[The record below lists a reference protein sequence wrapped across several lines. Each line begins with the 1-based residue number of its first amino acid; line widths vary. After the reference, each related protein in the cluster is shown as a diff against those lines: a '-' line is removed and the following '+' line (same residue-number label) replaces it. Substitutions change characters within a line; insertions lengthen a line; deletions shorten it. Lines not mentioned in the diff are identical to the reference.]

1 MSREKIE
8 DIIKKVVLGESFA
21 AGPDEDEVVEDDDTS
36 DDLEDDTSD
45 EENIEEAKC
54 SDSEDEDEDEDTSS
68 RDDDEEEEDTKKKLP
83 SWLKK
88 KKAMKEA
95 AELAEADTEDVNGK
109 GTFDLNKKGT
119 KFTRS
124 TGDSSS
130 KNKATLKT
138 KASAAKSSPT
148 PPFRTEEVEVDESLA
163 ATAGALAAGRPMSGA
178 KKPLV
183 KKKPVKLASEID
195 AEHQKYVASLKKE
208 DTELVGVESLFEGQE
223 LSEEFKE
230 QTALLFEA
238 HVAERVHQIEE
249 ELQTG
254 YETLLE
260 EHTTAVT
267 EELVERIDEYLN
279 YVVEEWMQENRLAV
293 ENGLRTEV
301 TEKFIS
307 NLKDLFTESYIE
319 VPEDKVDLFDSA
331 VEQCDSL
338 ETELGSQVEKNMEL
352 AEENDQLRCEILFRE
367 VTEGM
372 IDTDS
377 EKLRRLSESIEF
389 DTVEQFAE
397 KLSVLKENIGSIG
410 STENVSEESEKGI
423 EESFEDASETSVSPL
438 MEAYMRSMT
447 KSS

>member
-21 AGPDEDEVVEDDDTS
+21 AGPDEDEVVEDS
-36 DDLEDDTSD
+36 DDNDGDVDDSD
-45 EENIEEAKC
+45 EEETLEEAC
-54 SDSEDEDEDEDTSS
+54 DDDDDEDEDDDSD
-68 RDDDEEEEDTKKKLP
+68 DDDEEEKPSKKLP
-83 SWLKK
+83 AFLRKK
-88 KKAMKEA
+88 KSMKES
-95 AELAEADTEDVNGK
+95 AEVNEEDEHSANGKTSQTANGK
-109 GTFDLNKKGT
+109 GAKIA
-119 KFTRS
+119 RP
-124 TGDSSS
+124 TGDSSA
-130 KNKATLKT
+130 KNRATIKAKASDAKAT
-138 KASAAKSSPT
+138 A
-148 PPFRTEEVEVDESLA
+148 EEVEETEVPSL
-163 ATAGALAAGRPMSGA
+163 S
-178 KKPLV
+178 
-183 KKKPVKLASEID
+183 
-195 AEHQKYVASLKKE
+195 
-208 DTELVGVESLFEGQE
+208 GVESLFEGQE
-223 LSEEFKE
+223 LSEEFKT

-372 IDTDS
+372 VDTDS

-389 DTVEQFAE
+389 ETVEQFAE

>member
-54 SDSEDEDEDEDTSS
+54 SDDEDSEDEDED
-68 RDDDEEEEDTKKKLP
+68 EEEDTKKKLP

-88 KKAMKEA
+88 KKAMREA
-95 AELAEADTEDVNGK
+95 AELAEEDVHDVNGK
-109 GTFDLNKKGT
+109 GTFDVNKKGA
-119 KFTRS
+119 KFARP
-124 TGDSSS
+124 TGDSSA
-130 KNKATLKT
+130 KNRATIKA
-138 KASAAKSSPT
+138 KASAAKAT
-148 PPFRTEEVEVDESLA
+148 TEEVEVDESLA

-183 KKKPVKLASEID
+183 KKKPAKLASEVD

-307 NLKDLFTESYIE
+307 NLKDLFNESYIE

-372 IDTDS
+372 VDTDS

-389 DTVEQFAE
+389 ETVEQFAE

-410 STENVSEESEKGI
+410 STENVSEESEEGI

>member
-8 DIIKKVVLGESFA
+8 DIIKKVVLGESFT

-54 SDSEDEDEDEDTSS
+54 SDDDDSEDEDEDED
-68 RDDDEEEEDTKKKLP
+68 EEEPSNKL
-83 SWLKK
+83 SNFLKK
-88 KKAMKEA
+88 KKAMREA
-95 AELAEADTEDVNGK
+95 AELAEEDVHDVNGK
-109 GTFDLNKKGT
+109 GTFDVNKKGA
-119 KFTRS
+119 KFARP
-124 TGDSSS
+124 TGDSSA
-130 KNKATLKT
+130 KNRATIKA
-138 KASAAKSSPT
+138 KASAAKAT
-148 PPFRTEEVEVDESLA
+148 TEEVEVDESLA
-163 ATAGALAAGRPMSGA
+163 AAA
-178 KKPLV
+178 
-183 KKKPVKLASEID
+183 
-195 AEHQKYVASLKKE
+195 LKKE

-223 LSEEFKE
+223 LSEEFKT

-372 IDTDS
+372 VDTDS

-389 DTVEQFAE
+389 ETVEQFAE

-410 STENVSEESEKGI
+410 STENVSEESEEGI

>member
-36 DDLEDDTSD
+36 DDTSDDLEDDTSN

-54 SDSEDEDEDEDTSS
+54 SDDEDSEDEDEEDED
-68 RDDDEEEEDTKKKLP
+68 EEEDTKKLP

-109 GTFDLNKKGT
+109 GTFDSNKKGV

-183 KKKPVKLASEID
+183 KKKPAKLASEID

-223 LSEEFKE
+223 LSEEFKA

>member
-8 DIIKKVVLGESFA
+8 DIIKKVVLGESFT

-54 SDSEDEDEDEDTSS
+54 SDDDDSEDEDEDE
-68 RDDDEEEEDTKKKLP
+68 EEPSNKL
-83 SWLKK
+83 SNFLKK
-88 KKAMKEA
+88 KKAMREA
-95 AELAEADTEDVNGK
+95 AELAEEDVHDVNGK
-109 GTFDLNKKGT
+109 GTFDVNKKGA
-119 KFTRS
+119 KFARP
-124 TGDSSS
+124 TGDSSA
-130 KNKATLKT
+130 KNKATIKA
-138 KASAAKSSPT
+138 KASAAKAT
-148 PPFRTEEVEVDESLA
+148 TEEVEVDESLA
-163 ATAGALAAGRPMSGA
+163 ATA
-178 KKPLV
+178 
-183 KKKPVKLASEID
+183 
-195 AEHQKYVASLKKE
+195 LKKE
-208 DTELVGVESLFEGQE
+208 GTELVGVESLFEGQE
-223 LSEEFKE
+223 LSEEFKT

-410 STENVSEESEKGI
+410 STENVSEESEEGI

>member
-8 DIIKKVVLGESFA
+8 DIIKKVVLGESFT

-54 SDSEDEDEDEDTSS
+54 SDDDDSEDEDEDED
-68 RDDDEEEEDTKKKLP
+68 EEEDTKKKLP

-88 KKAMKEA
+88 KKAMREA
-95 AELAEADTEDVNGK
+95 AELAEEDVHDVNGK
-109 GTFDLNKKGT
+109 GTFDVNKKGA
-119 KFTRS
+119 KFARP
-124 TGDSSS
+124 TGDSSA
-130 KNKATLKT
+130 KNRATIKA
-138 KASAAKSSPT
+138 KASAAKAT
-148 PPFRTEEVEVDESLA
+148 TEEVEVDESLA
-163 ATAGALAAGRPMSGA
+163 ATA
-178 KKPLV
+178 
-183 KKKPVKLASEID
+183 
-195 AEHQKYVASLKKE
+195 LKKE

-223 LSEEFKE
+223 LSEEFKT

-372 IDTDS
+372 VDTDS

-389 DTVEQFAE
+389 ETVEQFAE

-410 STENVSEESEKGI
+410 STENVSEESEEGI

>member
-8 DIIKKVVLGESFA
+8 DIIKKVVLGESFT

-54 SDSEDEDEDEDTSS
+54 SDDDDSEDEDEDEDE
-68 RDDDEEEEDTKKKLP
+68 DEEEPSNKL
-83 SWLKK
+83 SNFLKK
-88 KKAMKEA
+88 KKAMREA
-95 AELAEADTEDVNGK
+95 AELAEEDVHDVNGK
-109 GTFDLNKKGT
+109 GTFDVNKKGA
-119 KFTRS
+119 KFARP
-124 TGDSSS
+124 TGDSSA
-130 KNKATLKT
+130 KNRATIKAKARAAKAT
-138 KASAAKSSPT
+138 
-148 PPFRTEEVEVDESLA
+148 TEEVEVDESLA

-178 KKPLV
+178 KKPLG
-183 KKKPVKLASEID
+183 KKKPAPKLASEVD

-223 LSEEFKE
+223 LSEEFKT

-372 IDTDS
+372 VDTDS

-389 DTVEQFAE
+389 ETVEQFAE

-410 STENVSEESEKGI
+410 STENVSEESEEGI

>member
-8 DIIKKVVLGESFA
+8 DIIKKVVLGESFT

-54 SDSEDEDEDEDTSS
+54 SDDDDSEDEDEDED
-68 RDDDEEEEDTKKKLP
+68 EEEPSNKL
-83 SWLKK
+83 SNFLKK
-88 KKAMKEA
+88 KKAMREA
-95 AELAEADTEDVNGK
+95 AELAEEDVHDVNGK
-109 GTFDLNKKGT
+109 GTFDVNKKGA
-119 KFTRS
+119 KFARP
-124 TGDSSS
+124 TGDSSA
-130 KNKATLKT
+130 KNKATIKA
-138 KASAAKSSPT
+138 KASAAKAT
-148 PPFRTEEVEVDESLA
+148 TEEVEVDESLA
-163 ATAGALAAGRPMSGA
+163 ATAGAL
-178 KKPLV
+178 
-183 KKKPVKLASEID
+183 
-195 AEHQKYVASLKKE
+195 KKE
-208 DTELVGVESLFEGQE
+208 GTELVGVESLFEGQE
-223 LSEEFKE
+223 LSEEFKT

>member
-8 DIIKKVVLGESFA
+8 DIIKKVVLGESFT

-54 SDSEDEDEDEDTSS
+54 SDDDDSEDEDEDED
-68 RDDDEEEEDTKKKLP
+68 EEEPSNKL
-83 SWLKK
+83 SNFLKK
-88 KKAMKEA
+88 KKAMREA
-95 AELAEADTEDVNGK
+95 AELAEEDVHDVNGK
-109 GTFDLNKKGT
+109 GTFDVNKKGA
-119 KFTRS
+119 KFARP
-124 TGDSSS
+124 TGDSSA
-130 KNKATLKT
+130 KNKATIKA
-138 KASAAKSSPT
+138 KASAAKAT
-148 PPFRTEEVEVDESLA
+148 TEEVEVDESLA
-163 ATAGALAAGRPMSGA
+163 ATAGAL
-178 KKPLV
+178 
-183 KKKPVKLASEID
+183 
-195 AEHQKYVASLKKE
+195 KKE
-208 DTELVGVESLFEGQE
+208 GTELVGVESLFEGQE
-223 LSEEFKE
+223 LSEEFKT

-410 STENVSEESEKGI
+410 STENVSEESEEGI

-447 KSS
+447 KNN

>member
-8 DIIKKVVLGESFA
+8 DIIKKVVLGESFT

-54 SDSEDEDEDEDTSS
+54 SDDDDSEDEDEDED
-68 RDDDEEEEDTKKKLP
+68 EEEDTKKKLP

-88 KKAMKEA
+88 KKAMREA
-95 AELAEADTEDVNGK
+95 AELAEEDVHDVNGK
-109 GTFDLNKKGT
+109 GTFDVNKKGA
-119 KFTRS
+119 KFARP
-124 TGDSSS
+124 TGDSSA
-130 KNKATLKT
+130 KNKATIKA
-138 KASAAKSSPT
+138 KASAAKAT
-148 PPFRTEEVEVDESLA
+148 TEEVEVDESLA
-163 ATAGALAAGRPMSGA
+163 ATAGAL
-178 KKPLV
+178 
-183 KKKPVKLASEID
+183 
-195 AEHQKYVASLKKE
+195 KKE
-208 DTELVGVESLFEGQE
+208 GTELVGVESLFEGQE
-223 LSEEFKE
+223 LSEEFKT

-307 NLKDLFTESYIE
+307 NLKDLFNESYIE

-372 IDTDS
+372 VDTDS

-389 DTVEQFAE
+389 ETIEQFAE

-410 STENVSEESEKGI
+410 STENVSEETEEGI
-423 EESFEDASETSVSPL
+423 EESFEESSETSASPL

-447 KSS
+447 KSSL

>member
-8 DIIKKVVLGESFA
+8 DIIKKVVLGESFT

-54 SDSEDEDEDEDTSS
+54 SDDDDSEDEDEDEDE
-68 RDDDEEEEDTKKKLP
+68 DEEEPSNKL
-83 SWLKK
+83 SNFLKK
-88 KKAMKEA
+88 KKAMREA
-95 AELAEADTEDVNGK
+95 AELAEEDVHDVNGK
-109 GTFDLNKKGT
+109 GTFDVNKKGA
-119 KFTRS
+119 KFARP
-124 TGDSSS
+124 TGDSSA
-130 KNKATLKT
+130 KNRATIKA
-138 KASAAKSSPT
+138 KASAAKAT
-148 PPFRTEEVEVDESLA
+148 TEEVEVDESLA
-163 ATAGALAAGRPMSGA
+163 ATA
-178 KKPLV
+178 
-183 KKKPVKLASEID
+183 
-195 AEHQKYVASLKKE
+195 LKKE
-208 DTELVGVESLFEGQE
+208 GTELVGVESLFEGQE
-223 LSEEFKE
+223 LSEEFKA

-372 IDTDS
+372 VDTDS

-389 DTVEQFAE
+389 ETVEQFAE

-410 STENVSEESEKGI
+410 STENVSEESEEGI

>member
-1 MSREKIE
+1 M
-8 DIIKKVVLGESFA
+8 
-21 AGPDEDEVVEDDDTS
+21 
-36 DDLEDDTSD
+36 
-45 EENIEEAKC
+45 
-54 SDSEDEDEDEDTSS
+54 
-68 RDDDEEEEDTKKKLP
+68 
-83 SWLKK
+83 
-88 KKAMKEA
+88 
-95 AELAEADTEDVNGK
+95 
-109 GTFDLNKKGT
+109 
-119 KFTRS
+119 
-124 TGDSSS
+124 
-130 KNKATLKT
+130 
-138 KASAAKSSPT
+138 
-148 PPFRTEEVEVDESLA
+148 
-163 ATAGALAAGRPMSGA
+163 
-178 KKPLV
+178 
-183 KKKPVKLASEID
+183 
-195 AEHQKYVASLKKE
+195 
-208 DTELVGVESLFEGQE
+208 FEGQE
-223 LSEEFKE
+223 LSEEFKA

-389 DTVEQFAE
+389 ETVEQFAE

-410 STENVSEESEKGI
+410 STENVSEESEEGI
-423 EESFEDASETSVSPL
+423 EESFEDDSETSASPL
-438 MEAYMRSMT
+438 MEAYLRSMT
-447 KSS
+447 KSSF

>member
-8 DIIKKVVLGESFA
+8 DIIKKVVLGESFT

-54 SDSEDEDEDEDTSS
+54 SDDDDSEDEDEDED
-68 RDDDEEEEDTKKKLP
+68 EEEPSNKL
-83 SWLKK
+83 SNFLKK
-88 KKAMKEA
+88 KKAMREA
-95 AELAEADTEDVNGK
+95 AELAEEDVHDVNGK
-109 GTFDLNKKGT
+109 GTFDVNKKGA
-119 KFTRS
+119 KFARP
-124 TGDSSS
+124 TGDSST
-130 KNKATLKT
+130 KNRATIKA
-138 KASAAKSSPT
+138 KASAAKAT
-148 PPFRTEEVEVDESLA
+148 TEEVEVDESLA
-163 ATAGALAAGRPMSGA
+163 ATA
-178 KKPLV
+178 
-183 KKKPVKLASEID
+183 
-195 AEHQKYVASLKKE
+195 LKKE
-208 DTELVGVESLFEGQE
+208 GTELVGVESLFEGQE
-223 LSEEFKE
+223 LSEEFKT

-372 IDTDS
+372 VDTDS

-389 DTVEQFAE
+389 ETVEQFAE

-410 STENVSEESEKGI
+410 STENVSEESEEGI

>member
-21 AGPDEDEVVEDDDTS
+21 AGPDEDEVVEDDTS

-54 SDSEDEDEDEDTSS
+54 SDDDEDEDEDED
-68 RDDDEEEEDTKKKLP
+68 EEEESSNKL
-83 SWLKK
+83 SNFLKK
-88 KKAMKEA
+88 KKAMREA
-95 AELAEADTEDVNGK
+95 AELAEEDVHDVNGK
-109 GTFDLNKKGT
+109 GTFDVNKKGA
-119 KFTRS
+119 KFARP
-124 TGDSSS
+124 TGDSSA
-130 KNKATLKT
+130 KNKATIT
-138 KASAAKSSPT
+138 PKASAAKAT
-148 PPFRTEEVEVDESLA
+148 TEEVEVDESLA
-163 ATAGALAAGRPMSGA
+163 ATAGALTAGSRMSGA

-183 KKKPVKLASEID
+183 KKKPAPKLASEVD

-208 DTELVGVESLFEGQE
+208 GTELVGVESLFEGQE
-223 LSEEFKE
+223 LSEEFKA

-389 DTVEQFAE
+389 ETVEQFAE

-410 STENVSEESEKGI
+410 STENVSEETEEGI
-423 EESFEDASETSVSPL
+423 EESFEESSETSASPL

-447 KSS
+447 KSSL

>member
-54 SDSEDEDEDEDTSS
+54 SDDDDSEDEDTSS

-88 KKAMKEA
+88 KKAMREA
-95 AELAEADTEDVNGK
+95 AELSEEDDYDVSGK
-109 GTFDLNKKGT
+109 GTFDVNKKGA
-119 KFTRS
+119 KFARP
-124 TGDSSS
+124 TGDSSA
-130 KNKATLKT
+130 KNRATIKA
-138 KASAAKSSPT
+138 KASAAKAT
-148 PPFRTEEVEVDESLA
+148 TEEVEVDESLA

-183 KKKPVKLASEID
+183 KKKSAPKLASEVD

-223 LSEEFKE
+223 LSEEFKA

-372 IDTDS
+372 VDTDS

-389 DTVEQFAE
+389 ETVEQFAE

-410 STENVSEESEKGI
+410 STENVSEESEEGI

>member
-8 DIIKKVVLGESFA
+8 DIIKKVVLGESFT

-54 SDSEDEDEDEDTSS
+54 SDDDDSEDEDEDED
-68 RDDDEEEEDTKKKLP
+68 EEEPSNKL
-83 SWLKK
+83 SNFLKK
-88 KKAMKEA
+88 KKAMREA
-95 AELAEADTEDVNGK
+95 AELAEEDVHDVNGK
-109 GTFDLNKKGT
+109 GTFDVNKKGA
-119 KFTRS
+119 KFARP
-124 TGDSSS
+124 TGDSSA
-130 KNKATLKT
+130 KNRATIKA
-138 KASAAKSSPT
+138 KASAAKAT
-148 PPFRTEEVEVDESLA
+148 TEEVEVDESLA
-163 ATAGALAAGRPMSGA
+163 ATA
-178 KKPLV
+178 
-183 KKKPVKLASEID
+183 
-195 AEHQKYVASLKKE
+195 LKKE
-208 DTELVGVESLFEGQE
+208 GTELVGVESLFEGQE
-223 LSEEFKE
+223 LSEEFKT

-372 IDTDS
+372 VDTDS

-389 DTVEQFAE
+389 ETVEQFAE

-410 STENVSEESEKGI
+410 STENVSEESEEGI
-423 EESFEDASETSVSPL
+423 EESFEDASETSASPL

-447 KSS
+447 KSSL

>member
-8 DIIKKVVLGESFA
+8 DIIKKVVLGESFT

-54 SDSEDEDEDEDTSS
+54 SDDDDSEDEDEDEDE
-68 RDDDEEEEDTKKKLP
+68 DEEEPSNKL
-83 SWLKK
+83 SNFLKK
-88 KKAMKEA
+88 KKAMREA
-95 AELAEADTEDVNGK
+95 AELAEEDVHDVNGK
-109 GTFDLNKKGT
+109 GTFDVNKKGA
-119 KFTRS
+119 KFARP
-124 TGDSSS
+124 TGDSSA
-130 KNKATLKT
+130 KNRATIKA
-138 KASAAKSSPT
+138 KASAAKAT
-148 PPFRTEEVEVDESLA
+148 TEEVEVDESLA
-163 ATAGALAAGRPMSGA
+163 AGA
-178 KKPLV
+178 
-183 KKKPVKLASEID
+183 
-195 AEHQKYVASLKKE
+195 LKKE
-208 DTELVGVESLFEGQE
+208 GTELVGVESLFEGQE
-223 LSEEFKE
+223 LSEEFKT

-372 IDTDS
+372 VDTDS

-389 DTVEQFAE
+389 ETVEQFAE

-410 STENVSEESEKGI
+410 STENVSEESEEGI

>member
-1 MSREKIE
+1 
-8 DIIKKVVLGESFA
+8 
-21 AGPDEDEVVEDDDTS
+21 
-36 DDLEDDTSD
+36 
-45 EENIEEAKC
+45 
-54 SDSEDEDEDEDTSS
+54 
-68 RDDDEEEEDTKKKLP
+68 
-83 SWLKK
+83 
-88 KKAMKEA
+88 
-95 AELAEADTEDVNGK
+95 
-109 GTFDLNKKGT
+109 
-119 KFTRS
+119 
-124 TGDSSS
+124 
-130 KNKATLKT
+130 
-138 KASAAKSSPT
+138 
-148 PPFRTEEVEVDESLA
+148 
-163 ATAGALAAGRPMSGA
+163 MSGA

-183 KKKPVKLASEID
+183 KKKPAPKLASEVD

-208 DTELVGVESLFEGQE
+208 GTELVGVESLFEGQE
-223 LSEEFKE
+223 LSEEFKA

-389 DTVEQFAE
+389 ETVEQFAE

-410 STENVSEESEKGI
+410 STENVSEETEEGI
-423 EESFEDASETSVSPL
+423 EESFEESSETSASPL

-447 KSS
+447 KSSL

>member
-8 DIIKKVVLGESFA
+8 DIIKKVVLGESFT

-54 SDSEDEDEDEDTSS
+54 SDDDDSEDEDEDED
-68 RDDDEEEEDTKKKLP
+68 EEEDTKKKLP

-88 KKAMKEA
+88 KKAMREA
-95 AELAEADTEDVNGK
+95 AELAEEDVHDVNGK
-109 GTFDLNKKGT
+109 GTFDVNKKGA
-119 KFTRS
+119 KFARP
-124 TGDSSS
+124 TGDSSA
-130 KNKATLKT
+130 KNKATIKA
-138 KASAAKSSPT
+138 KASAAKAT
-148 PPFRTEEVEVDESLA
+148 TEEVEVDESLA
-163 ATAGALAAGRPMSGA
+163 ATA
-178 KKPLV
+178 
-183 KKKPVKLASEID
+183 
-195 AEHQKYVASLKKE
+195 LKKE

-223 LSEEFKE
+223 LSEEFKT

-307 NLKDLFTESYIE
+307 NLKDLFNESYIE

-372 IDTDS
+372 VDTDS

-389 DTVEQFAE
+389 ETVEQFAE

-410 STENVSEESEKGI
+410 STENVSEESEEGI
-423 EESFEDASETSVSPL
+423 EESFEESSETSASPL

-447 KSS
+447 KSSL

>member
-8 DIIKKVVLGESFA
+8 DIIKKVVLGESFT

-54 SDSEDEDEDEDTSS
+54 SDDDDSEDEDEDED
-68 RDDDEEEEDTKKKLP
+68 EEEPSNKL
-83 SWLKK
+83 SNFLKK
-88 KKAMKEA
+88 KKAMREA
-95 AELAEADTEDVNGK
+95 AELAEEDVHDVNGK
-109 GTFDLNKKGT
+109 GTFDVNKKGA
-119 KFTRS
+119 KFARP
-124 TGDSSS
+124 TGDSSA
-130 KNKATLKT
+130 KNKATIKA
-138 KASAAKSSPT
+138 KASAAKAT
-148 PPFRTEEVEVDESLA
+148 TEEVEVDESLA

-178 KKPLV
+178 KKPLG
-183 KKKPVKLASEID
+183 KKKPAPKLASEVD

-223 LSEEFKE
+223 LSEEFKT

-372 IDTDS
+372 VDTDS

-389 DTVEQFAE
+389 ETVEQFAE

-410 STENVSEESEKGI
+410 STENVSEETEEGI
-423 EESFEDASETSVSPL
+423 EESFEESSETSASPL

-447 KSS
+447 KSSL

>member
-8 DIIKKVVLGESFA
+8 DIIKKVVLGESFT

-54 SDSEDEDEDEDTSS
+54 SDDDDSEDEDEDEDE
-68 RDDDEEEEDTKKKLP
+68 DEEEPSNKL
-83 SWLKK
+83 SNFLKK
-88 KKAMKEA
+88 KKAMREA
-95 AELAEADTEDVNGK
+95 AELAEEDVHDVNGK
-109 GTFDLNKKGT
+109 GTFDVNKKGA
-119 KFTRS
+119 KFARP
-124 TGDSSS
+124 TGDSSA
-130 KNKATLKT
+130 KNRATIKA
-138 KASAAKSSPT
+138 KASAAKAT
-148 PPFRTEEVEVDESLA
+148 TEEVQVDESLA
-163 ATAGALAAGRPMSGA
+163 ATA
-178 KKPLV
+178 
-183 KKKPVKLASEID
+183 
-195 AEHQKYVASLKKE
+195 LKKE

-223 LSEEFKE
+223 LSEEFKT

-372 IDTDS
+372 VDTDS

-389 DTVEQFAE
+389 ETVEQFAE

-410 STENVSEESEKGI
+410 STENVSEESEEGI

>member
-1 MSREKIE
+1 M
-8 DIIKKVVLGESFA
+8 
-21 AGPDEDEVVEDDDTS
+21 
-36 DDLEDDTSD
+36 
-45 EENIEEAKC
+45 
-54 SDSEDEDEDEDTSS
+54 
-68 RDDDEEEEDTKKKLP
+68 
-83 SWLKK
+83 
-88 KKAMKEA
+88 
-95 AELAEADTEDVNGK
+95 
-109 GTFDLNKKGT
+109 
-119 KFTRS
+119 
-124 TGDSSS
+124 
-130 KNKATLKT
+130 
-138 KASAAKSSPT
+138 
-148 PPFRTEEVEVDESLA
+148 
-163 ATAGALAAGRPMSGA
+163 
-178 KKPLV
+178 
-183 KKKPVKLASEID
+183 
-195 AEHQKYVASLKKE
+195 
-208 DTELVGVESLFEGQE
+208 FEGQE
-223 LSEEFKE
+223 LSEEFKT

-307 NLKDLFTESYIE
+307 NLKDLFNESYIE

-372 IDTDS
+372 VDTDS

-389 DTVEQFAE
+389 ETVEQFAE

-410 STENVSEESEKGI
+410 STENVSEETEEGI
-423 EESFEDASETSVSPL
+423 EESFEESSETSASPL

-447 KSS
+447 KSSL

>member
-8 DIIKKVVLGESFA
+8 DIIKKVVLGESFT

-54 SDSEDEDEDEDTSS
+54 SDDDDSEDEDEDED
-68 RDDDEEEEDTKKKLP
+68 EEEPSNKL
-83 SWLKK
+83 SNFLKK
-88 KKAMKEA
+88 KKAMREA
-95 AELAEADTEDVNGK
+95 AELAEEDVHDVNGK
-109 GTFDLNKKGT
+109 GTFDVNKKGA
-119 KFTRS
+119 KFARP
-124 TGDSSS
+124 TGDSSA
-130 KNKATLKT
+130 KNKATIKA
-138 KASAAKSSPT
+138 KASAAKAT
-148 PPFRTEEVEVDESLA
+148 TEEVEVDESLA
-163 ATAGALAAGRPMSGA
+163 ATAGAL
-178 KKPLV
+178 
-183 KKKPVKLASEID
+183 
-195 AEHQKYVASLKKE
+195 KKE
-208 DTELVGVESLFEGQE
+208 GTELVGVESLFEGQE
-223 LSEEFKE
+223 LSEEFKT

-410 STENVSEESEKGI
+410 STENVSEESEEGI

>member
-8 DIIKKVVLGESFA
+8 DIIKKVVLGESFT

-54 SDSEDEDEDEDTSS
+54 SDDDDSEDEDEDED
-68 RDDDEEEEDTKKKLP
+68 EEEDTKKKLP

-88 KKAMKEA
+88 KKAMREA
-95 AELAEADTEDVNGK
+95 AELAEEDVHDVNGK
-109 GTFDLNKKGT
+109 GTFDVNKKGA
-119 KFTRS
+119 KFARP
-124 TGDSSS
+124 TGDSSA
-130 KNKATLKT
+130 KNRATIKA
-138 KASAAKSSPT
+138 KASAAKAT
-148 PPFRTEEVEVDESLA
+148 TEEVEVDESLA
-163 ATAGALAAGRPMSGA
+163 ATA
-178 KKPLV
+178 
-183 KKKPVKLASEID
+183 
-195 AEHQKYVASLKKE
+195 LKKE

-223 LSEEFKE
+223 LSEEFKT

-372 IDTDS
+372 VDTDS

-389 DTVEQFAE
+389 ETVEQFAE

>member
-8 DIIKKVVLGESFA
+8 DIIKKVVLGESFT

-54 SDSEDEDEDEDTSS
+54 SDDDDSEDEDEDED
-68 RDDDEEEEDTKKKLP
+68 EEEDTKKKLP

-88 KKAMKEA
+88 KKAMREA
-95 AELAEADTEDVNGK
+95 AELAEEDVHDVNGK
-109 GTFDLNKKGT
+109 GTFDVNKKGA
-119 KFTRS
+119 KFARP
-124 TGDSSS
+124 TGDSSA
-130 KNKATLKT
+130 KNKATIKA
-138 KASAAKSSPT
+138 KASAAKAT
-148 PPFRTEEVEVDESLA
+148 TEEVEVDESLA
-163 ATAGALAAGRPMSGA
+163 AGA
-178 KKPLV
+178 
-183 KKKPVKLASEID
+183 
-195 AEHQKYVASLKKE
+195 LKKE
-208 DTELVGVESLFEGQE
+208 GTELVGVESLFEGQE
-223 LSEEFKE
+223 LSEEFKT

-307 NLKDLFTESYIE
+307 NLKDLFNESYIE

-372 IDTDS
+372 VDTDS

-389 DTVEQFAE
+389 ETVEQFAE

-410 STENVSEESEKGI
+410 STENVSEESEEGI

>member
-8 DIIKKVVLGESFA
+8 DIIKKVVLGESFT

-54 SDSEDEDEDEDTSS
+54 SDDDDDDDDDED
-68 RDDDEEEEDTKKKLP
+68 DDDEEEDTKKLP

-88 KKAMKEA
+88 KKAMREA
-95 AELAEADTEDVNGK
+95 AELSEEDVHDVNGK
-109 GTFDLNKKGT
+109 GTFDVNKKGA
-119 KFTRS
+119 KFARP

-163 ATAGALAAGRPMSGA
+163 ATAGALTAGSRMSGA
-178 KKPLV
+178 KKPLG
-183 KKKPVKLASEID
+183 KKKPAPKLASEVD
-195 AEHQKYVASLKKE
+195 AEHQKYVSSLKKE

-223 LSEEFKE
+223 LSEEFKA

-367 VTEGM
+367 VAEGM

-447 KSS
+447 KSSL

>member
-54 SDSEDEDEDEDTSS
+54 SDDEDSEDEEDEDEDED
-68 RDDDEEEEDTKKKLP
+68 EEPSNKL
-83 SWLKK
+83 SNFLKK
-88 KKAMKEA
+88 KKAMREA
-95 AELAEADTEDVNGK
+95 AELAEEDVHDVNGK
-109 GTFDLNKKGT
+109 GTFDVNKKGA
-119 KFTRS
+119 KFARP
-124 TGDSSS
+124 TGDSSA
-130 KNKATLKT
+130 KNRATIKA
-138 KASAAKSSPT
+138 KASAAKAT
-148 PPFRTEEVEVDESLA
+148 TEEVEVDESLA

-183 KKKPVKLASEID
+183 KKKPAKLASEVD

-208 DTELVGVESLFEGQE
+208 GTELVGVESLFEGQE
-223 LSEEFKE
+223 LSEEFKA

-307 NLKDLFTESYIE
+307 NLKDLFNESYIE

-372 IDTDS
+372 VDTDS

-389 DTVEQFAE
+389 ETVEQFAE

-410 STENVSEESEKGI
+410 STENVSEETEEGI

>member
-8 DIIKKVVLGESFA
+8 DIIKKVVLGESFT

-54 SDSEDEDEDEDTSS
+54 SDDDDSEDEDEDED
-68 RDDDEEEEDTKKKLP
+68 EEEDTKKKLP

-88 KKAMKEA
+88 KKAMREA
-95 AELAEADTEDVNGK
+95 AELAEEDVHDVNGK
-109 GTFDLNKKGT
+109 GTFDVNKKGA
-119 KFTRS
+119 KFARP
-124 TGDSSS
+124 TGDSSA
-130 KNKATLKT
+130 KNKATIKA
-138 KASAAKSSPT
+138 KASAAKAT
-148 PPFRTEEVEVDESLA
+148 TEEVEVDESLA
-163 ATAGALAAGRPMSGA
+163 ATAGAL
-178 KKPLV
+178 
-183 KKKPVKLASEID
+183 
-195 AEHQKYVASLKKE
+195 KKE
-208 DTELVGVESLFEGQE
+208 GTELVGVESLFEGQE
-223 LSEEFKE
+223 LSEEFKT

-307 NLKDLFTESYIE
+307 NLKDLFNESYIE

-372 IDTDS
+372 VDTDS

-389 DTVEQFAE
+389 ETVEQFAE

-410 STENVSEESEKGI
+410 YTENVSE
-423 EESFEDASETSVSPL
+423 
-438 MEAYMRSMT
+438 
-447 KSS
+447 

>member
-8 DIIKKVVLGESFA
+8 DIIKKVVLGESFT

-54 SDSEDEDEDEDTSS
+54 SDDDDSEDEDEDEDE
-68 RDDDEEEEDTKKKLP
+68 DEEEPSNKL
-83 SWLKK
+83 SNFLKK
-88 KKAMKEA
+88 KKAMREA
-95 AELAEADTEDVNGK
+95 AELAEEDVHDVNGK
-109 GTFDLNKKGT
+109 GTFDVNKKGA
-119 KFTRS
+119 KFARP
-124 TGDSSS
+124 TGDSSA
-130 KNKATLKT
+130 KNRATIKA
-138 KASAAKSSPT
+138 KASAAKAT
-148 PPFRTEEVEVDESLA
+148 TEEVEVDESLA
-163 ATAGALAAGRPMSGA
+163 AGA
-178 KKPLV
+178 
-183 KKKPVKLASEID
+183 
-195 AEHQKYVASLKKE
+195 LKKE
-208 DTELVGVESLFEGQE
+208 GTELVGVESLFEGQE
-223 LSEEFKE
+223 LSEEFKT

-372 IDTDS
+372 VDTDS

-389 DTVEQFAE
+389 ETIEQFAE

-410 STENVSEESEKGI
+410 STENVSEESEEGI

>member
-1 MSREKIE
+1 MR
-8 DIIKKVVLGESFA
+8 
-21 AGPDEDEVVEDDDTS
+21 
-36 DDLEDDTSD
+36 
-45 EENIEEAKC
+45 
-54 SDSEDEDEDEDTSS
+54 
-68 RDDDEEEEDTKKKLP
+68 
-83 SWLKK
+83 
-88 KKAMKEA
+88 EA
-95 AELAEADTEDVNGK
+95 AELAEEDVHDVNGK
-109 GTFDLNKKGT
+109 GTFDVNKKGA
-119 KFTRS
+119 KFARP
-124 TGDSSS
+124 TGDSSA
-130 KNKATLKT
+130 KNRATIKA
-138 KASAAKSSPT
+138 KASAAKAT
-148 PPFRTEEVEVDESLA
+148 TEEVEVDESL
-163 ATAGALAAGRPMSGA
+163 TAGALTDGRPM
-178 KKPLV
+178 
-183 KKKPVKLASEID
+183 I
-195 AEHQKYVASLKKE
+195 
-208 DTELVGVESLFEGQE
+208 GVESLFEGQE
-223 LSEEFKE
+223 LSEEFKT

-372 IDTDS
+372 VDTDS

-389 DTVEQFAE
+389 ETVEQFAE

-410 STENVSEESEKGI
+410 STENVSEESEEGI
-423 EESFEDASETSVSPL
+423 EESFEDASETSASPL

-447 KSS
+447 KSSL

>member
-54 SDSEDEDEDEDTSS
+54 SDDDEDEDEDED
-68 RDDDEEEEDTKKKLP
+68 EEEEPSNKL
-83 SWLKK
+83 SSFLKK
-88 KKAMKEA
+88 KKAMREA
-95 AELAEADTEDVNGK
+95 AELAEEDVHDVNGK
-109 GTFDLNKKGT
+109 GTFDVNKKGA
-119 KFTRS
+119 KFARP
-124 TGDSSS
+124 TGDSSA
-130 KNKATLKT
+130 KNKATIAA
-138 KASAAKSSPT
+138 KASAAKAT
-148 PPFRTEEVEVDESLA
+148 TEEVEADESL
-163 ATAGALAAGRPMSGA
+163 
-178 KKPLV
+178 
-183 KKKPVKLASEID
+183 
-195 AEHQKYVASLKKE
+195 ASLKKE
-208 DTELVGVESLFEGQE
+208 GTELVGVESLFEGQE
-223 LSEEFKE
+223 LSEEFKT

-367 VTEGM
+367 VAEGM

-389 DTVEQFAE
+389 ETVEQFAE

-410 STENVSEESEKGI
+410 STENVSEASEEGI

>member
-8 DIIKKVVLGESFA
+8 DIIKKVVLGESFT

-54 SDSEDEDEDEDTSS
+54 SDDDDSEDEDEDED
-68 RDDDEEEEDTKKKLP
+68 EEEPSNKL
-83 SWLKK
+83 SNFLKK
-88 KKAMKEA
+88 KKAMREA
-95 AELAEADTEDVNGK
+95 AELAEEDVHDVNGK
-109 GTFDLNKKGT
+109 GTFDVNKKGA
-119 KFTRS
+119 KFARP
-124 TGDSSS
+124 TGDSSA
-130 KNKATLKT
+130 KNRATIKA
-138 KASAAKSSPT
+138 KASAAKAT
-148 PPFRTEEVEVDESLA
+148 TEEVEVDESLA
-163 ATAGALAAGRPMSGA
+163 ATA
-178 KKPLV
+178 
-183 KKKPVKLASEID
+183 
-195 AEHQKYVASLKKE
+195 LKKE
-208 DTELVGVESLFEGQE
+208 GTELVGVESLLEGQE
-223 LSEEFKE
+223 LSEEFKT

-372 IDTDS
+372 VDTDS

-389 DTVEQFAE
+389 ETVEQFAE

-410 STENVSEESEKGI
+410 STENVSEESEEGI

>member
-8 DIIKKVVLGESFA
+8 DIIKKVVLGESFT

-54 SDSEDEDEDEDTSS
+54 SDDDDSEDEDEDED
-68 RDDDEEEEDTKKKLP
+68 EEEPSNKL
-83 SWLKK
+83 SNFLKK
-88 KKAMKEA
+88 KKAMREA
-95 AELAEADTEDVNGK
+95 AELAEEDVHDVNGK
-109 GTFDLNKKGT
+109 GTFDVNKKGA
-119 KFTRS
+119 KFARP
-124 TGDSSS
+124 TGDSSA
-130 KNKATLKT
+130 KNRATIKA
-138 KASAAKSSPT
+138 KASAAKAT
-148 PPFRTEEVEVDESLA
+148 TEEVEVDESLA
-163 ATAGALAAGRPMSGA
+163 ATA
-178 KKPLV
+178 
-183 KKKPVKLASEID
+183 
-195 AEHQKYVASLKKE
+195 LKKE
-208 DTELVGVESLFEGQE
+208 GTELVGVESLFEGQE
-223 LSEEFKE
+223 LSEEFKT

-372 IDTDS
+372 VDTDS

-389 DTVEQFAE
+389 ETVEQFAE

-410 STENVSEESEKGI
+410 STENVSEESEEGI

>member
-8 DIIKKVVLGESFA
+8 DIIKKVVLGESFT

-54 SDSEDEDEDEDTSS
+54 SDDDDSEDEDEDED
-68 RDDDEEEEDTKKKLP
+68 EEEDTKKKLP

-88 KKAMKEA
+88 KKAMREA
-95 AELAEADTEDVNGK
+95 AELAEEDVHDVNGK
-109 GTFDLNKKGT
+109 GTFDVNKKGA
-119 KFTRS
+119 KFARP
-124 TGDSSS
+124 TGDSSA
-130 KNKATLKT
+130 KNKATIKA
-138 KASAAKSSPT
+138 KASAAKAT
-148 PPFRTEEVEVDESLA
+148 TEEVEVDESLA
-163 ATAGALAAGRPMSGA
+163 AGA
-178 KKPLV
+178 
-183 KKKPVKLASEID
+183 
-195 AEHQKYVASLKKE
+195 LKKE
-208 DTELVGVESLFEGQE
+208 GTELVGVESLFEGQE
-223 LSEEFKE
+223 LSEEFKT

-307 NLKDLFTESYIE
+307 NLKDLFNESYIE

-372 IDTDS
+372 VDTDS

-389 DTVEQFAE
+389 ETVEQFAE

-410 STENVSEESEKGI
+410 STENVSEESEEGI
-423 EESFEDASETSVSPL
+423 EESFEESSETSASPL

-447 KSS
+447 KSSL

>member
-8 DIIKKVVLGESFA
+8 DIIKKVVLGESFT

-54 SDSEDEDEDEDTSS
+54 SDDDDSEDEDEDED
-68 RDDDEEEEDTKKKLP
+68 EEEPSNKL
-83 SWLKK
+83 SNFLKK
-88 KKAMKEA
+88 KKAKREA
-95 AELAEADTEDVNGK
+95 AELAEEDVHDVNGK
-109 GTFDLNKKGT
+109 GTFDVNKKGA
-119 KFTRS
+119 KFARP
-124 TGDSSS
+124 TGDSSA
-130 KNKATLKT
+130 KNKATIKA
-138 KASAAKSSPT
+138 KASAAKAT
-148 PPFRTEEVEVDESLA
+148 TEEVEVDESLA
-163 ATAGALAAGRPMSGA
+163 AAA
-178 KKPLV
+178 
-183 KKKPVKLASEID
+183 
-195 AEHQKYVASLKKE
+195 LKKE

-223 LSEEFKE
+223 LSEEFKA

>member
-1 MSREKIE
+1 
-8 DIIKKVVLGESFA
+8 
-21 AGPDEDEVVEDDDTS
+21 
-36 DDLEDDTSD
+36 
-45 EENIEEAKC
+45 
-54 SDSEDEDEDEDTSS
+54 
-68 RDDDEEEEDTKKKLP
+68 
-83 SWLKK
+83 
-88 KKAMKEA
+88 MKEA

-109 GTFDLNKKGT
+109 GTFDLNKKGP
-119 KFTRS
+119 KFTRPS
-124 TGDSSS
+124 GDSSS
-130 KNKATLKT
+130 KNNATLKT

-148 PPFRTEEVEVDESLA
+148 PPFRTEEVKVDESIA
-163 ATAGALAAGRPMSGA
+163 AT
-178 KKPLV
+178 
-183 KKKPVKLASEID
+183 
-195 AEHQKYVASLKKE
+195 KKE

-223 LSEEFKE
+223 LSEEFKA

-367 VTEGM
+367 VAEGM